1 MEIPKWKRLLSY
13 VVELP
18 IEKSSSTHNP
28 YLEITLKK
36 GRFQLSTANAIYSY
50 ADLYDNFNEAFSKIK
65 LDELPIENVL
75 ILGFGLG
82 SIPIV
87 LEKNFQKQY
96 HYTAVEIDEEVLFLA
111 NKYALPEIKSSISMI
126 CADAY
131 HFVMECFEEFDM
143 INVDLFLDDKVP
155 HQFEEE
161 QFLKQLSR
169 LLKKDGVLLYNRLAF
184 TKADVENARS
194 FYENKFQPNFPEGAA
209 MEVKGNWILLNNKK
223 LLKEL

>member
-1 MEIPKWKRLLSY
+1 MEIPKWKQLLSY
-13 VVELP
+13 VIELP
-18 IEKSSSTHNP
+18 IEKSSSSHNP
-28 YLEITLKK
+28 YLEVTLKK

-50 ADLYDNFNEAFSKIK
+50 SDLYDNFSEAFSRIK

-87 LEKNFQKQY
+87 LEKKFQKKY

-111 NKYALPEIKSSISMI
+111 NKYALPEIKSSIGMI

-131 HFVMECFEEFDM
+131 SFVMECFEVFDM

-155 HQFEEE
+155 DQFEEDE
-161 QFLKQLSR
+161 FLKQLSR

-184 TKADVENARS
+184 SKKDVENARA
-194 FYENKFQPNFPEGAA
+194 FYENKFKTNFPQGTYIEA
-209 MEVKGNWILLNNKK
+209 KDNWMLLNNKK
-223 LLKEL
+223 FLKES